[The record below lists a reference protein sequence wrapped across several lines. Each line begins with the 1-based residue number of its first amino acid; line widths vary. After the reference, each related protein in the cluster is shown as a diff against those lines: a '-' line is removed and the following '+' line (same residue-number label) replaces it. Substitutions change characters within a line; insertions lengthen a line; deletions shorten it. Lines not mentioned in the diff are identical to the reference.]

1 MRYLMDVAENI
12 PSIVK
17 VMLTCFISNTS
28 GMKFY
33 ERLGFTTDDFS
44 PRERK
49 LRGGKTVKPDYVIL
63 SRKTAASRAAADRQH
78 DVNEKNPLQN

>member
-1 MRYLMDVAENI
+1 MNAAENI
-12 PSIVK
+12 PGIVK
-17 VMLTCFISNTS
+17 VMLTCFVTNDS

-63 SRKTAASRAAADRQH
+63 SRKTATSRSTAADRH
-78 DVNEKNPLQN
+78 YDVNEKNPSQN